1 MTVDGTDAVAAWDGD
16 TLGAVLRRADA
27 WQRTGEGARD
37 EQEQAAFEADADGWP
52 ATRSPS

>member
-16 TLGAVLRRADA
+16 TLDAVLRRADA

-37 EQEQAAFEADADGWP
+37 EQEQAAFEAMPTWP